1 MAHRFRPAPAP
12 VPAKN
17 PGSSARAAS
26 FHRGTVTALA
36 PNPDRLR
43 RLAAVLPPG
52 RVLSSVAPLAAYE
65 SDGLTAFQTKPLA
78 VVVPETADEVIAVV
92 RFCHAEKLP
101 FVARG
106 SGTSLSGGS
115 LPCAGGIVI
124 ALSRLNKILRL
135 DPAQRIA
142 VVEPG
147 TINLAVTAAAQP
159 YGLYYAPDPSS
170 QSICTIGGN
179 VAFNAGGAHCLKYG
193 MTSNHVLGLK
203 AVLATGEVVEFGG
216 ASREQIGPDWTGL
229 FVGNEGL
236 FGIALEI
243 TLQLLPRAEVF
254 HTVLAGYRTLEQA
267 GDAVTA
273 IVASGLLPGAIEI
286 MDALALEAA
295 TAAVHADY
303 PPGCEAVLIVELEGP
318 REVVA
323 ADRGR
328 LDAILAASKP
338 VEVRPARDAAER
350 LTIWKGRKSAFSAV
364 GRLSPDFIVQDGVVP
379 RRRLGE
385 ALRKINAWSRE
396 SGVRCANVFHAGD
409 GNLHPLILYDGRV
422 PGALHQA
429 EELAGKI
436 LRMCVEMGGSITG
449 EHGVGMEKRDY
460 LPAMF
465 GWEEIACLKRLR
477 AAFDPH
483 GIANPGKMFPV
494 EGAPALAQSGLHPL
508 EKAGVISRE

>member
-1 MAHRFRPAPAP
+1 MAKSLSATVHRL
-12 VPAKN
+12 
-17 PGSSARAAS
+17 
-26 FHRGTVTALA
+26 TAL
-36 PNPDRLR
+36 
-43 RLAAVLPPG
+43 LPAG
-52 RVLSSVAPLAAYE
+52 RVMSGPAQLAAYE
-65 SDGLTAFQTKPLA
+65 SDGLTAFHSTPLA
-78 VVVPETADEVIAVV
+78 VVAPETQEEAIAVV

-115 LPCAGGIVI
+115 TPSARGIVI
-124 ALSRLNKILRL
+124 TLNRLNRIVRI
-135 DPAQRIA
+135 DPEQRIA

-147 TINLAVTAAAQP
+147 VINLAVTAAAQP
-159 YGLYYAPDPSS
+159 YRLHYAPDPSS

-179 VAFNAGGAHCLKYG
+179 VAFNAGGAHCLKHG

-243 TLQLLPRAEVF
+243 TLQLLPPAEVF

-267 GDAVTA
+267 GDAVAA

-295 TAAVHADY
+295 AAAVHADY

-323 ADRGR
+323 ADRAR
-328 LDAILAASKP
+328 LDEIIAASQP
-338 VEVRPARDAAER
+338 VEARPARDAAER
-350 LTIWKGRKSAFSAV
+350 LAIWKGRKSAFSAV
-364 GRLSPDFIVQDGVVP
+364 GRISPDFIVQDGVVP

-385 ALRKINAWSRE
+385 ALRKISAWSRE
-396 SGVRCANVFHAGD
+396 MNVRCANVFHAGD
-409 GNLHPLILYDGRV
+409 GNLHPLILYDGRET
-422 PGALHQA
+422 GAFERA
-429 EELAGKI
+429 EALAGRI

-449 EHGVGMEKRDY
+449 EHGVGLEKRDY
-460 LPAMF
+460 LADMF
-465 GWEEIACLKRLR
+465 SAEEIACMKRLR
-477 AAFDPH
+477 AAFDPDE
-483 GIANPGKMFPV
+483 IANPGKMFPSA
-494 EGAPALAQSGLHPL
+494 EAPALAQHGMHPL